1 MCARGIGGNGGISGI
16 DGMGGIGGL
25 GGIGVSVLSVVF
37 LPQHSSLLQ
46 LWYPGSSG
54 NAVPNLQLLPHN
66 NFLQLW

>member
-37 LPQHSSLLQ
+37 LPQHSPLLQ

-54 NAVPNLQLLPHN
+54 NAVSNLQLLPQN